1 MPISILR
8 MGSGVCTHSGRAPLV
23 KRHFVW
29 STSQIRGISSIAL
42 AQWVAGQDH
51 EAIGIKLYEKDRA
64 QKNQMLSEDQAAVQ
78 CSKMEPRLREWAS
91 AHRPSPGLISEPEG
105 PDGWARSPAQMTGLA
120 PYDAAGNRIGGDITP
135 ANAGPRYGEGPDT
148 DRWAIELGTESTE
161 GKSDD
166 ILTDEVVLGLLED
179 IDVPPNDKLVQ
190 LGYVRLKRNI
200 ASRDTDVGPTNSAA
214 GAAAVVRHMARQ
226 ATELGAAVAVQ
237 GEPDSEPDNA
247 GTAPTEQLSTPMN
260 TQT

>member
-1 MPISILR
+1 MKQYYSTQ
-8 MGSGVCTHSGRAPLV
+8 VWEKRAD
-23 KRHFVW
+23 
-29 STSQIRGISSIAL
+29 AM
-42 AQWVAGQDH
+42 
-51 EAIGIKLYEKDRA
+51 DR
-64 QKNQMLSEDQAAVQ
+64 
-78 CSKMEPRLREWAS
+78 
-91 AHRPSPGLISEPEG
+91 
-105 PDGWARSPAQMTGLA
+105 
-120 PYDAAGNRIGGDITP
+120 
-135 ANAGPRYGEGPDT
+135 PRYPPQADPEN
-148 DRWAIELGTESTE
+148 
-161 GKSDD
+161 
-166 ILTDEVVLGLLED
+166 LTNEVVLGLLED

-237 GEPDSEPDNA
+237 GEPDSEPDSA